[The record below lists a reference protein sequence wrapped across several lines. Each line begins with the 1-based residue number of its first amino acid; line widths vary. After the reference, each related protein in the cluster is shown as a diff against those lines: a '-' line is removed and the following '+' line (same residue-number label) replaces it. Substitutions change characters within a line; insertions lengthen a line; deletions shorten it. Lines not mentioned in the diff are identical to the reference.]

1 MRQGLILQ
9 HVLISTNKS
18 VLWSPRREE
27 VLAYSAQLFMGRPAE
42 CAGGSLSARETLAG
56 RCGLSAERRH
66 RITTHFLSCYLP
78 AFCLFAECEI
88 YTCLQIRSAF
98 HTLPPLFVLFFIHHP
113 PPLLLLFLLCLCK
126 LFTRCQKPVR
136 MFWNISD

>member
-1 MRQGLILQ
+1 MQ

-27 VLAYSAQLFMGRPAE
+27 VLAFSVQLSVGRPAE

-88 YTCLQIRSAF
+88 YTCRQIRSAF
-98 HTLPPLFVLFFIHHP
+98 HTLPLSLFSFLFII
-113 PPLLLLFLLCLCK
+113 LLLFSSSFSSAFANSSCTVKSLCAC
-126 LFTRCQKPVR
+126 
-136 MFWNISD
+136 S